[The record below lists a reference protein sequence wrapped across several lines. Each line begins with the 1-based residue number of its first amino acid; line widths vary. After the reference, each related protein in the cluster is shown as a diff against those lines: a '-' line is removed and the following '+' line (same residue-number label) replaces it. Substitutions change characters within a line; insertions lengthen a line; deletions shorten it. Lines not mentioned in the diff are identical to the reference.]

1 MRNGIVKI
9 TDFDGVSAE
18 AFRSGGAISNLRRCS
33 ETEFRE
39 GPFYPDR
46 FLPNYNDGW
55 YTNCCALDLGGS
67 VSNTYGVGYWK
78 LCNPD
83 WPRILT
89 RVYFEDGSVKEFHAS
104 EKEKIINFF
113 TDYIASG
120 CDSSVVSGN
129 TFRPWEE
136 MDIL

>member
-18 AFRSGGAISNLRRCS
+18 AFRSGVIPYIRNCS
-33 ETEFRE
+33 ETVFLD
-39 GPFYPDR
+39 GPFYPRR
-46 FLPNYNDGW
+46 FLPSFDWLG
-55 YTNCCALDLGGS
+55 TECCALSLGDS
-67 VSNTYGVGYWK
+67 RSNTHGVDYWK

-104 EKEKIINFF
+104 EKEKIISFF

-120 CDSSVVSGN
+120 CDSSVVSGD

>member
-18 AFRSGGAISNLRRCS
+18 AFRSGVISYTRNCS
-33 ETEFRE
+33 ETVFPD
-39 GPFYPDR
+39 GPFYPR
-46 FLPNYNDGW
+46 QFLPSYNDW
-55 YTNCCALDLGGS
+55 CFVNCCALDLGGS
-67 VSNTYGVGYWK
+67 ASNTHHVDYWK

>member
-9 TDFDGVSAE
+9 TDFDGCSAE
-18 AFRSGGAISNLRRCS
+18 DFRSGCAIPALRRCS

-39 GPFYPDR
+39 GPFYPAR
-46 FLPNYNDGW
+46 FLPKYNWFDSE
-55 YTNCCALDLGGS
+55 CCALDLGGS
-67 VSNTYGVGYWK
+67 ASNTHGVDYWK

-89 RVYFEDGSVKEFHAS
+89 RVYFEDGSVKEFHTS

-113 TDYIASG
+113 TDYVASG
-120 CDSSVVSGN
+120 CDSAVVSGN